1 MSWRGGLT
9 VVLLLA
15 ATLPWHSVL
24 AGVVVL
30 LIGCA
35 GRAVALSRR

>member
-15 ATLPWHSVL
+15 ATL
-24 AGVVVL
+24 GGL
-30 LIGCA
+30 LTTWVTFVPSASIT
-35 GRAVALSRR
+35 